1 MTYSLDDKIN
11 LKFHFSTE
19 IWSQNDS
26 EPEFLLNISD
36 ICSFH
41 HLIMDVYV

>member
-19 IWSQNDS
+19 LWSQNDWV
-26 EPEFLLNISD
+26 PEFLLNISD
-36 ICSFH
+36 ICSFLQ
-41 HLIMDVYV
+41 LIMNIYV